1 MKKLLCALVIASAF
15 TACGNSPSNT
25 NGNDTTMTTMS
36 PDSGTHS
43 EGGTQPTDTL
53 YKDTTVH

>member
-1 MKKLLCALVIASAF
+1 MKKLLCVLVIASAL

-25 NGNDTTMTTMS
+25 NGTDTTNTTVS
-36 PDSGTHS
+36 PDTSMHS

-53 YKDTTVH
+53 HKDTVVH